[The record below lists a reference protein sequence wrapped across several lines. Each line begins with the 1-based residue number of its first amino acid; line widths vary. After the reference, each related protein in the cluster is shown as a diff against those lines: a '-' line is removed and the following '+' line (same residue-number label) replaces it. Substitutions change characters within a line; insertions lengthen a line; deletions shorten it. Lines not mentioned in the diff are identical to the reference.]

1 MHVHAKS
8 TIEIKIPESKLKLL
22 PKDLRWGVVTTI
34 QHAHR
39 INDVIEQLKTAILGG
54 QVLGCNASEAEKIK
68 DKVDA
73 WLFVGSGEF
82 HPVQVALKTQQPIWL
97 WNPVTKELGELP
109 EERVESWR
117 KRKQGQLSKFLH
129 AKSVGIIVSTKIGQK
144 NLMRAFELTEKK
156 DKEYY
161 VFACDELDMFEFENF
176 NFIDFWVNTA
186 CPRIPDEAKN
196 MINIDDLIDAG
207 LLKLEKEPMAYEVP
221 IWMGKMGL
229 KHRNSGGI
237 KDDK

>member
-8 TIEIKIPESKLKLL
+8 NIDIRLPEEKLKEL
-22 PKDLRWGVVTTI
+22 PKVRWGVVTTI
-34 QHAHR
+34 QHAHK
-39 INDVIEQLKTAILGG
+39 IGDVLQQLKTAILGG

-82 HPVQVALKTQQPIWL
+82 HPVQVQLKTGQPVWL

-109 EERVESWR
+109 KERAELWK

-129 AKSVGIIVSTKIGQK
+129 AKRVGVIVSTKIGQK
-144 NLMRAFELTEKK
+144 NLVRAMELTKKK

-161 VFACDELDMFEFENF
+161 LFACDELDMAQFENF
-176 NFIDFWVNTA
+176 PFIDFWVNTA
-186 CPRIPDEAKN
+186 CPRIPDQAVN
-196 MINIDDLIDAG
+196 MLNIDDLIDAG
-207 LLKLEKEPMAYEVP
+207 VLKLEKEHMAYEVP
-221 IWMGKMGL
+221 IWMSKMGL
-229 KHRNSGGI
+229 K
-237 KDDK
+237 K

>member
-1 MHVHAKS
+1 MKLMHVHAKS
-8 TIEIKIPESKLKLL
+8 RIDVKLPDDKLNKL
-22 PKDLRWGVVTTI
+22 PKLRWGVVTTI

-39 INDVIEQLKTAILGG
+39 IGDVIEQLRTAVLGG

-82 HPVQVALKTQQPIWL
+82 HPVQVALKTEQKVWL
-97 WNPVTKELGELP
+97 WNPVTQELGELP
-109 EERVESWR
+109 KERVESWR
-117 KRKQGQLSKFLH
+117 KRKQGQLSKFLLVTR
-129 AKSVGIIVSTKIGQK
+129 VGVIVSAKIGQK
-144 NLMRAFELTEKK
+144 NLMRALELTKKK

-161 VFACDELDMFEFENF
+161 LFACDELDMAEFENF
-176 NFIDFWVNTA
+176 PFIEFWVNTA
-186 CPRIPDEAKN
+186 CPRIPDQAVN

-207 LLKLEKEPMAYEVP
+207 VLELEKEPMAYEVP

-229 KHRNSGGI
+229 K
-237 KDDK
+237 K